1 MRLALVLGR
10 DVPEKNSGNEGL
22 RPANLAS
29 LSVARFGLLDRMSG
43 PSVDAPDSRR
53 QSRQLPVRETS
64 RDLRVL
70 RSGPYHR
77 KTCDR

>member
-29 LSVARFGLLDRMSG
+29 LSVAHVGVIDRMIGASG
-43 PSVDAPDSRR
+43 DAPDSRG
-53 QSRQLPVRETS
+53 QSRQFPVQATS

-70 RSGPYHR
+70 RSEAHYS
-77 KTCDR
+77 